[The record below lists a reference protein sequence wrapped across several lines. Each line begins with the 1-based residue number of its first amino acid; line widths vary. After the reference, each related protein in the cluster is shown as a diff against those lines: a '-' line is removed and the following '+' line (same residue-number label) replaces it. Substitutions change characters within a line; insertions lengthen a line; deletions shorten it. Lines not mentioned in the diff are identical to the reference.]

1 MDKRYKNICM
11 NMVHIIMLTAA
22 VSMLSG
28 CVGGAMDRIRADM
41 AMSRAEGMYQRGD
54 YSGAGAQYR
63 SAAEAGS
70 PGGQYMLGRMYAS
83 GQGLPVDQA
92 EAVRWIRLAA
102 DSGYPPADF
111 EMGIRHLTG
120 DGVMADPGQTV
131 YHFRRAA
138 GNGHEL
144 SMYNLGFVHAL
155 GVGVPQNSSEALRW
169 FRMAGD
175 AGFPVEEGLLTRAG
189 IESFAASQVRARPE
203 PGPAPRETR
212 LLDINSSQDASTIQS
227 RLAELGFYNMAVD
240 GIWGPGSISALS
252 EFQKSQGFEPSGA
265 WDMQTQ
271 KKLFPGY

>member
-1 MDKRYKNICM
+1 MDKRFLNIYI
-11 NMVHIIMLTAA
+11 NIVHVIMLTAA

-28 CVGGAMDRIRADM
+28 CVGGGMDRLRADM

-54 YSGAGAQYR
+54 YAGAGPQYR

-70 PGGQYMLGRMYAS
+70 PRGQYMLGRMYAS

-92 EAVRWIRLAA
+92 EAVRWIRMAA
-102 DSGYPPADF
+102 DSGYPAADF

-120 DGVMADPGQTV
+120 DGVTADPGQTV
-131 YHFRRAA
+131 YYFQRAA

-189 IESFAASQVRARPE
+189 IESYAASQVRARPE
-203 PGPAPRETR
+203 SGPAPREAR
-212 LLDINSSQDASTIQS
+212 LLDVSSNQDASTIQS
-227 RLAELGFYNMAVD
+227 RLAELGFYDMAVD
-240 GIWGPGSISALS
+240 GIWGPGSSEALRN
-252 EFQKSQGFEPSGA
+252 FQKSGGLEPSGA
-265 WDMQTQ
+265 WDMHTQ
-271 KKLFPGY
+271 RLLFPGY